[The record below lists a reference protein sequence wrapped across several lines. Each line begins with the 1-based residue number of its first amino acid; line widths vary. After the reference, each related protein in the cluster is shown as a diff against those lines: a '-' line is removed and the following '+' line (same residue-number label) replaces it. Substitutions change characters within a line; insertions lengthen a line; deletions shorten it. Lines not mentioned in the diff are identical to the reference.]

1 MSEETKTCP
10 YCSEKIPVDAVR
22 CEYCGEVVGYTSGS
36 NNNTVIEE
44 NKTNQKSTHSSSTKK
59 LPKYSHK
66 FCQRC
71 GAPALYT
78 ASLCNECGAI
88 LPQYLLKR
96 EVDSIQGEIS
106 FIQGSNTIC
115 QIMEFIGISATV
127 YYCLAGGEIVDLA
140 YGICSGILA
149 VYFRIKRIHNCIE
162 VQRLKKQIGQ

>member
-1 MSEETKTCP
+1 MTEDMKTCP
-10 YCSEKIPVDAVR
+10 YCGEKIPVDAVR
-22 CEYCGEVVGYTSGS
+22 CEYCGEMVGYTSDS
-36 NNNTVIEE
+36 NNETS
-44 NKTNQKSTHSSSTKK
+44 QKPTPNSTKK

-78 ASLCNECGAI
+78 ASICNECGAV
-88 LPQYLLKR
+88 LPPYLLKK
-96 EVDSIQGEIS
+96 EVDAIQGEIS
-106 FIQGSNTIC
+106 FIQGSNIVC
-115 QIMEFIGISATV
+115 QIMELIGISATV

-162 VQRLKKQIGQ
+162 VQRLKKEIGQ